1 MSTTTQN
8 EKYLSQHPE
17 PQYHEGTG
25 QQYTMKPQPVD
36 DTLHDG
42 SRYKA
47 AGKLEGKK
55 AIITGADSGIGRSTA
70 LLFALEGADLTLH
83 YLEEV
88 SLLGSRIITMSQEE
102 KDMQSVLSM
111 IKERAPK
118 VTLNTIALD
127 LTKKENCDQLVKS
140 HVDKFGA
147 VDALVLNHGT
157 QEVQKEFS
165 ELSAEQW
172 INTFNV
178 NIHPYFFITQA
189 ALPNMKQ
196 GSTISMN
203 ASVNHFKGHPLLIDY
218 TATKGAMVGFARA
231 LSNALVGKKG
241 IRVNGQLHERRFLN
255 GKSDIISSLVVAP
268 GPIWT
273 PLIAATMPK
282 ESQEGFGENVP
293 MGRPGQPIEVAT
305 CFVFL
310 ASPDSGYISGQ
321 VLHPNGG
328 NVIA

>member
-8 EKYLSQHPE
+8 EQYLSQHPE
-17 PQYHEGTG
+17 PQYHKGTG
-25 QQYTMKPQPVD
+25 QQSAMRPSPVD

-42 SRYKA
+42 SPYKA
-47 AGKLEGKK
+47 AGKLDGKK
-55 AIITGADSGIGRSTA
+55 AIITGADSGIGRATA

-83 YLEEV
+83 YLEEEEQDIQSTL
-88 SLLGSRIITMSQEE
+88 SLIR
-102 KDMQSVLSM
+102 
-111 IKERAPK
+111 ERAPK
-118 VTLNTIALD
+118 VALHTIALD
-127 LTKKENCDQLVKS
+127 LTKKDNCDQLVKS
-140 HVDKFGA
+140 HVDKFGT

-157 QEVQKEFS
+157 QDVKKEFS
-165 ELSAEQW
+165 DISADQW
-172 INTFNV
+172 LNTFNV
-178 NIHPYFFITQA
+178 NIHPHFFITQA
-189 ALPNMKQ
+189 ALPHMKQ

-203 ASVNHFKGHPLLIDY
+203 ASVNHFKGHPMLIDY

-241 IRVNGQLHERRFLN
+241 IRVN
-255 GKSDIISSLVVAP
+255 VVAP

-273 PLIAATMPK
+273 PLITATMPK

-293 MGRPGQPIEVAT
+293 MGRPGQPVEVAT

>member
-83 YLEEV
+83 YLEE
-88 SLLGSRIITMSQEE
+88 EE

-241 IRVNGQLHERRFLN
+241 IRVN
-255 GKSDIISSLVVAP
+255 VVAP

>member
-8 EKYLSQHPE
+8 EQYLSQHPE
-17 PQYHEGTG
+17 PQYHKGTG
-25 QQYTMKPQPVD
+25 QQYAMKPQPVD

-55 AIITGADSGIGRSTA
+55 AIITGADSGIGRATA

-83 YLEEV
+83 HLE
-88 SLLGSRIITMSQEE
+88 QEE
-102 KDMQSVLSM
+102 KDMQDVLSI

-118 VTLNTIALD
+118 VTVNTIALD

-140 HVDKFGA
+140 HVDKFGT
-147 VDALVLNHGT
+147 VDSLVLNHGT
-157 QEVQKEFS
+157 QDVQKEFS
-165 ELSAEQW
+165 ELSADQW
-172 INTFNV
+172 LNTFNV
-178 NIHPYFFITQA
+178 NIHPHFFITQA
-189 ALPNMKQ
+189 SLPHMKQ

-203 ASVNHFKGHPLLIDY
+203 ASVNHFKGHPMLIDY

-231 LSNALVGKKG
+231 LNNALVGKKG
-241 IRVNGQLHERRFLN
+241 IRVN
-255 GKSDIISSLVVAP
+255 VVAP

-282 ESQEGFGENVP
+282 ESQESFGETVP
-293 MGRPGQPIEVAT
+293 MGRPGQPVEVAT

>member
-8 EKYLSQHPE
+8 ERYLDQHPD
-17 PQYHEGTG
+17 PQYHKGTG
-25 QQYTMKPQPVD
+25 QQHAMQPQPVD

-55 AIITGADSGIGRSTA
+55 AIITGADSGIGRATA
-70 LLFALEGADLTLH
+70 LLFGQYHCRQRTRLFYSRSDARPVLAALEGADLTLH
-83 YLEEV
+83 YLEE
-88 SLLGSRIITMSQEE
+88 EE
-102 KDMQSVLSM
+102 KDMQDVLSL
-111 IKERAPK
+111 IKDRAPK
-118 VTLNTIALD
+118 TTVNTIALD
-127 LTKKENCDQLVKS
+127 LTSKDNCDQLIKS

-147 VDALVLNHGT
+147 VDTLILNHGT

-165 ELSAEQW
+165 ELSADQW

-178 NIHPYFFITQA
+178 NIHPFFFLTQA
-189 ALPNMKQ
+189 ALPHMKQ

-231 LSNALVGKKG
+231 LSNSLVGKKG
-241 IRVNGQLHERRFLN
+241 IRVN
-255 GKSDIISSLVVAP
+255 VVAP

-273 PLIAATMPK
+273 PLITATMPK

-293 MGRPGQPIEVAT
+293 MGRPGQPVEVAT

-310 ASPDSGYISGQ
+310 SSPDSGYISGQ